1 MKAMSYVEAIRWL
14 ANESPVKGWLVVDAA
29 IEHTAV
35 ETVAAIFRMDVRI
48 VATDVVR
55 EVVGP
60 GSVTSS

>member
-1 MKAMSYVEAIRWL
+1 MKAMSYVETIRWL
-14 ANESPVKGWLVVDAA
+14 ARESRVKGWIDVDAVA
-29 IEHTAV
+29 EHTTT